1 MVFEADPR
9 SIYSFIGLIKNVKLG
24 NLVLAAEVY
33 EDKTQKGRYAAFA
46 VYYNLE
52 TGAEDARLLCV
63 ADSYGEAAES
73 AKAAFSL

>member
-1 MVFEADPR
+1 MFYGADYR
-9 SIYSFIGLIKNVKLG
+9 DAYSFVGVIKNVKLG
-24 NLVLAAEVY
+24 NSMLAAEVY
-33 EDKTQKGRYAAFA
+33 EDETRKGRYAAFA

-73 AKAAFSL
+73 AKGAFSL